1 MRTLITGASRGIGQ
15 AIAFEFAR
23 QGHDVVLVAREEP
36 RLNELAATLRLKFDI
51 QADSIAMDLSR
62 PGSAQQL
69 INSLEEKQ
77 LDIECLIN
85 NAGIGCLA
93 DFVDMDGETVN
104 ATMQLNMVCLTELT
118 HHYAARFSKLGRGK
132 ILQVASTAGFQPG
145 PRMSVYYATKAYV
158 ISLSV
163 ALAYELKPHGV
174 TVSILCPGP
183 TETDFMERAHMKG
196 SWLARGIIGLMS
208 AEKVARK
215 AYSGLNNNQL
225 FIIPGIMNKIL
236 VFAAKLSPRFMSSRI
251 VAFFHRKQV

>member
-1 MRTLITGASRGIGQ
+1 MKTLITGASRGIGQ

-23 QGHDVVLVAREEP
+23 QGHDLVLVAREES
-36 RLNELAATLRLKFDI
+36 RLSEFAATLRLKFGI

-62 PGSAQQL
+62 PGSAHTL
-69 INSLEEKQ
+69 VETLGNKQ
-77 LDIECLIN
+77 WDIECVIN

-93 DFVDMDGETVN
+93 DFVETDSETVN
-104 ATMQLNMVCLTELT
+104 AMMQLNMVCLTELT
-118 HHYAARFSKLGRGK
+118 HHYANCFSKLGRGK

-145 PRMSVYYATKAYV
+145 PRMATYYATKAYV
-158 ISLSV
+158 ISLSQ

-183 TETDFMERAHMKG
+183 TETAFMERAHMQG

-215 AYSGLNNNQL
+215 AYSGLNNNKL

-236 VFAAKLSPRFMSSRI
+236 VLAAKLSPSFMSTRI